1 MDQFAAIPGGA
12 VLLKD
17 ARRQSERT
25 VQLAPFTICR
35 TVVTEAEFSAGCF
48 LDHPASTA
56 ASAGLPAH
64 GVRWIDAVAWCNA
77 ASVAAGL
84 APAYRIE
91 GSHVYWNPL
100 ANGFRLPTEAE
111 WVHAALGGGSGPRHG
126 ALADIGWSAL
136 DQTAGPQP
144 VGLKTANAFGV
155 FDALGNVWEWC
166 WDRLDPARYG
176 DYRVLKGGGWA
187 DPEWS
192 CRVGVRRGN
201 APDARV
207 EDVGFRV
214 VHGAA
219 TDDLGNDDWQG
230 WSVRADRD
238 RAALPGPLPVGWTP
252 LASAESPER
261 YLRQLTEAEDVR
273 SRLGSMSTRGQN

>member
-1 MDQFAAIPGGA
+1 MERFAAIPGGA

-17 ARRQSERT
+17 ARRRTERT
-25 VQLAPFTICR
+25 AQLSPFSISR
-35 TVVTEAEFSAGCF
+35 TVVTNAEYAAGQ
-48 LDHPASTA
+48 LIDHSDGMAE
-56 ASAGLPAH
+56 SAGLPAH
-64 GVRWIDAVAWCNA
+64 GLSWIDAVAWCNA
-77 ASVAAGL
+77 AAAAAGIE
-84 APAYRIE
+84 PAYRLE
-91 GSHVYWNPL
+91 GTYVHWNPL
-100 ANGFRLPTEAE
+100 ATGFRLPTEAE

-144 VGLKTANAFGV
+144 VGHKRPNGFGV

-176 DYRVLKGGGWA
+176 DYRVFKGGGWA

-214 VHGAA
+214 ARGAV
-219 TDDLGNDDWQG
+219 TDALGNDDWQG
-230 WSVRADRD
+230 WSERADRD

-252 LASAESPER
+252 LASPDSPEQ
-261 YLRQLTEAEDVR
+261 YPHHLV
-273 SRLGSMSTRGQN
+273 